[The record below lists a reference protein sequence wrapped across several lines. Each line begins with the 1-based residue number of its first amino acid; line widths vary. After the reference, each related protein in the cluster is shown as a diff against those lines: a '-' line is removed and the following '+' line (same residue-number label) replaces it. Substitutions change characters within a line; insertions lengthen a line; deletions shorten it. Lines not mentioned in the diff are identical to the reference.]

1 MPYIPFTDEQKVLAN
16 SVDLEQ
22 FLRMRGEKLERVGR
36 EHKLIYC
43 DSSGRHDSITI
54 RGSKW
59 FDHKNQT
66 GVYAGVLWYGLSDCG
81 SGTAWSEHISAV

>member
-59 FDHKNQT
+59 FDHKNK
-66 GVYAGVLWYGLSDCG
+66 VYAGVLWYGLSDCG

>member
-43 DSSGRHDSITI
+43 DSERAKADRELTTLFAVQS
-54 RGSKW
+54 SKSP
-59 FDHKNQT
+59 T
-66 GVYAGVLWYGLSDCG
+66 PVRIAAIAESP
-81 SGTAWSEHISAV
+81 AAPI

>member
-54 RGSKW
+54 RGSKS
-59 FDHKNQT
+59 DRRRSNK
-66 GVYAGVLWYGLSDCG
+66 VYAGVLWYGLSDCG